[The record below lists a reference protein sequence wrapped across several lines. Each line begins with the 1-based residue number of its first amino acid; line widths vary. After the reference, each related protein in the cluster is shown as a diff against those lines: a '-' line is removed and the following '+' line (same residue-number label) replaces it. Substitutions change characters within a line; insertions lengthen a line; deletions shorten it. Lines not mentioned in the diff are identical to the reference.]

1 MKITMR
7 NASAITIAMFVL
19 LIGISLGVSYLAT
32 AGITWLIMY
41 GLTAIGVALPVV
53 WSWWL
58 AAVIWFVLFLLGSI
72 FGRS

>member
-1 MKITMR
+1 MKITMK
-7 NASAITIAMFVL
+7 NASLVSIGLVVL
-19 LIGISLGVSYLAT
+19 LFIIALGVSYLMT

-41 GLTAIGVALPVV
+41 GLTAIGVALPIA

-58 AAVIWFVLFLLGSI
+58 AAVVWFVLFLLGSI

>member
-1 MKITMR
+1 MKKTMK
-7 NASAITIAMFVL
+7 NASATMIALFVL
-19 LIGISLGVSYLAT
+19 LIGVALGVSYMVT

-41 GLTAIGVALPVV
+41 GLTAIGVVLPIV

-58 AAVIWFVLFLLGSI
+58 AAVVWFVLLLLGSI

>member
-1 MKITMR
+1 MKKTLK
-7 NASAITIAMFVL
+7 NASAITIALFVL
-19 LIGISLGVSYLAT
+19 LIGIALGVSYMVT

-41 GLTAIGVALPVV
+41 GLTAIGIVLPIV

-58 AAVIWFVLFLLGSI
+58 AAVVWFVLLLLGSI

>member
-1 MKITMR
+1 MKITMK
-7 NASAITIAMFVL
+7 NASLVTIALFVL
-19 LIGISLGVSYLAT
+19 LLIIALGASYMVM

-41 GLTAIGVALPVV
+41 GLTAIGVVLPIV

-58 AAVIWFVLFLLGSI
+58 AAVVWFVLLLLGSI

>member
-1 MKITMR
+1 MKITMK
-7 NASAITIAMFVL
+7 NASAITVALFIL
-19 LIGISLGVSYLAT
+19 LIGVALGVSYLVT

-41 GLTAIGVALPVV
+41 GLTAIGVVLPIV

-58 AAVIWFVLFLLGSI
+58 AAVVWFVLFLLGSI

>member
-1 MKITMR
+1 MKITMK
-7 NASAITIAMFVL
+7 NASLVTVALFALFFAL
-19 LIGISLGVSYLAT
+19 ALGVSYLIT

-41 GLTAIGVALPVV
+41 GLTAIGVILPVV

-58 AAVIWFVLFLLGSI
+58 AAVVWFVLFLLGSI

>member
-1 MKITMR
+1 MKIRMR
-7 NASAITIAMFVL
+7 NASLVSVSLIAL
-19 LIGISLGVSYLAT
+19 LFIIALVASYLIT

-41 GLTAIGVALPVV
+41 GLTAIGVTLPVV

-58 AAVIWFVLFLLGSI
+58 AAVVWLVLFLLGSI

>member
-1 MKITMR
+1 MKITMK
-7 NASAITIAMFVL
+7 NASLVSIILVALLFIIAL
-19 LIGISLGVSYLAT
+19 GISYLTT

-41 GLTAIGVALPVV
+41 GLTAIGVTLPVV

-58 AAVIWFVLFLLGSI
+58 AAVVWFVLFLLGSI

>member
-1 MKITMR
+1 MKITMK
-7 NASAITIAMFVL
+7 NASPATVALFILLRIIAM
-19 LIGISLGVSYLAT
+19 GVSYLVT

-41 GLTAIGVALPVV
+41 GLTVIGVTLPIV

-58 AAVIWFVLFLLGSI
+58 TAVVWLVLFLLGSI

>member
-1 MKITMR
+1 MKITMK
-7 NASAITIAMFVL
+7 NAFLVTIALFVL
-19 LIGISLGVSYLAT
+19 LLIIDLGASYMVT

-41 GLTAIGVALPVV
+41 GLTAIGVVLPIV

-58 AAVIWFVLFLLGSI
+58 AAVVWFVLLLLGSI

>member
-1 MKITMR
+1 MKITMK
-7 NASAITIAMFVL
+7 NASLVTIALFVL
-19 LIGISLGVSYLAT
+19 LLIIALGASYMIT

-41 GLTAIGVALPVV
+41 GLTAIGVVLPIV

-58 AAVIWFVLFLLGSI
+58 AAVVWFVLLLLGSI

>member
-1 MKITMR
+1 MKITMK
-7 NASAITIAMFVL
+7 NASLVTIALFVL
-19 LIGISLGVSYLAT
+19 FLILALGVSYFVT

-41 GLTAIGVALPVV
+41 GLTAIGVVLPIV

-58 AAVIWFVLFLLGSI
+58 AAVVWFVLLLLGSI

>member
-1 MKITMR
+1 MKITMK
-7 NASAITIAMFVL
+7 NASLVTVALFVL
-19 LIGISLGVSYLAT
+19 FFILASGVSYLVT

-41 GLTAIGVALPVV
+41 GLTAIGVTLLIV

-58 AAVIWFVLFLLGSI
+58 AAVVWFVLFLLGSI

>member
-1 MKITMR
+1 MKITMK
-7 NASAITIAMFVL
+7 NASLVTIALFVL
-19 LIGISLGVSYLAT
+19 LLIIALGASYMVT

-41 GLTAIGVALPVV
+41 GLTAIGVVLPIA

-58 AAVIWFVLFLLGSI
+58 AAVVWFVLFLLGSI

>member
-1 MKITMR
+1 MKITMK
-7 NASAITIAMFVL
+7 NASLVTIALFVL
-19 LIGISLGVSYLAT
+19 LLIIALGASYMVT

-41 GLTAIGVALPVV
+41 GLTAIGVVLPIV

-58 AAVIWFVLFLLGSI
+58 AAVVWFVLLLLGSI

>member
-1 MKITMR
+1 MKITMK
-7 NASAITIAMFVL
+7 NASLVSIILVALLFIIAL
-19 LIGISLGVSYLAT
+19 GISYLTT

-41 GLTAIGVALPVV
+41 GLTAIGVALPIA

-58 AAVIWFVLFLLGSI
+58 AAVVWFVLFLLSSI

>member
-1 MKITMR
+1 MKITMK
-7 NASAITIAMFVL
+7 NASLVTIALFVL
-19 LIGISLGVSYLAT
+19 LLIIALGASYMIT

-41 GLTAIGVALPVV
+41 GLTAIGVTLPVV

-58 AAVIWFVLFLLGSI
+58 AAVVWFVLLLLGSI

>member
-7 NASAITIAMFVL
+7 NASAITIALFAL
-19 LIGISLGVSYLAT
+19 LIGIALGVSYLVT

-41 GLTAIGVALPVV
+41 GLTAIGVVLPIV

-58 AAVIWFVLFLLGSI
+58 AAVVWFVLLLLGSI

>member
-7 NASAITIAMFVL
+7 NASAITISLFVL
-19 LIGISLGVSYLAT
+19 LIGVALGVSYLVT

-41 GLTAIGVALPVV
+41 GLTAIGVVLPIV

-58 AAVIWFVLFLLGSI
+58 AAVVWFVLFLLGSI

>member
-1 MKITMR
+1 MKITMK
-7 NASAITIAMFVL
+7 NASVITIALFAL
-19 LIGISLGVSYLAT
+19 LIGIALGISYLVT

-41 GLTAIGVALPVV
+41 GLTAIGVVLPIV

-58 AAVIWFVLFLLGSI
+58 AAVVWFVLFLLGSI

>member
-1 MKITMR
+1 MKITMK
-7 NASAITIAMFVL
+7 NASAITVALFIL
-19 LIGISLGVSYLAT
+19 LIGVALGVSYLVT

-41 GLTAIGVALPVV
+41 GLTAIGVVLPIV

-58 AAVIWFVLFLLGSI
+58 AAVVWFVLLLLGSI

>member
-1 MKITMR
+1 MKITMK
-7 NASAITIAMFVL
+7 NASAITVALFIL
-19 LIGISLGVSYLAT
+19 LIGVALGVSYLVT

-41 GLTAIGVALPVV
+41 GLTAIGVALPIV

-58 AAVIWFVLFLLGSI
+58 AAVVWFILFLLGSI

>member
-1 MKITMR
+1 MKKTLK
-7 NASAITIAMFVL
+7 NASAITIALFVL
-19 LIGISLGVSYLAT
+19 LIGIALGVSYMVT

-41 GLTAIGVALPVV
+41 GLTAIGVVLPIV

-58 AAVIWFVLFLLGSI
+58 AAVVWFVLLLLGSI

>member
-1 MKITMR
+1 MKITMK
-7 NASAITIAMFVL
+7 NASLVTIALFAL
-19 LIGISLGVSYLAT
+19 FFILALGVSYLVT

-41 GLTAIGVALPVV
+41 GLTAIGVALPIA

-58 AAVIWFVLFLLGSI
+58 AAVVWFVLFLLGSI